1 MHPRNEHWQEFGKTG
16 AGEDWMTEYD
26 DMPTGADE
34 ILEEIHASR
43 AEIEAIIDELSQA
56 QMTQATDEGGWSIK
70 DHLAHIA
77 EWQRRGLGVIE
88 GRAAWESLGI
98 DKDTYQ
104 SLDIDAINQIIYDR
118 NKDRPLPEVLT
129 DFRKTQEKVILT
141 LEQMNEDDLERQIPT
156 SLDEH
161 YRRIIDIARSNF
173 AGHDHDH
180 VEDIRQLA
188 NEPVS

>member
-1 MHPRNEHWQEFGKTG
+1 MV
-16 AGEDWMTEYD
+16 EYD
-26 DMPTGADE
+26 DMSTGAEE

-98 DKDTYQ
+98 DKETYQ
-104 SLDIDAINQIIYDR
+104 SLDIDGINQLIYDR
-118 NKDRPLPEVLT
+118 NKDRLLPEVLT

-141 LEQMNEDDLERQIPT
+141 LEQMNEDDLERQIPA
-156 SLDEH
+156 SLDER
-161 YRRIIDIARSNF
+161 YRRIIDIARDNF